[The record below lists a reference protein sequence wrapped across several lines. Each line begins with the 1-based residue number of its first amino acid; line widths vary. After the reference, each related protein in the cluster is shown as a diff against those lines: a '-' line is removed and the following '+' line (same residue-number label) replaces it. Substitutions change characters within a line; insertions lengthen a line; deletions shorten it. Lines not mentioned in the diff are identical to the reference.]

1 MIRVNEEFKKLI
13 PPLSIEEYKQLER
26 NIIIEGCR
34 DALVVWDEMILD
46 GHNRYEIC
54 TKHNIEYRVHVME
67 FDTED
72 EALDWMDKNQ
82 LGRRNLTPDQMSMIR
97 GRMYNRMK
105 KAQGS
110 NNQYVQDKSEK
121 GQIDTFQN
129 TASILAK
136 QHGVSEHTIRR
147 DGAAAEKRAQGGD
160 HGNQYLAKDQNDTL
174 ITAEKLDQNEPAFNP
189 LPYPGG
195 RNLLQVNIT

>member
-1 MIRVNEEFKKLI
+1 
-13 PPLSIEEYKQLER
+13 
-26 NIIIEGCR
+26 
-34 DALVVWDEMILD
+34 
-46 GHNRYEIC
+46 
-54 TKHNIEYRVHVME
+54 
-67 FDTED
+67 
-72 EALDWMDKNQ
+72 
-82 LGRRNLTPDQMSMIR
+82 
-97 GRMYNRMK
+97 MYNRMK
-105 KAQGS
+105 R
-110 NNQYVQDKSEK
+110 QDGGHGDQKS
-121 GQIDTFQN
+121 GYHFDHPIP